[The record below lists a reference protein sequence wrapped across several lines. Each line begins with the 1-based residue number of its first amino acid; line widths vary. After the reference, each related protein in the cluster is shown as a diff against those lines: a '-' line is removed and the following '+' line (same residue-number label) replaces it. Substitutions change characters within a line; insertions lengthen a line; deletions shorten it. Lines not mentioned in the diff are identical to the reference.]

1 MSVNHR
7 PLPGNRLISN
17 ELGFTLLELM
27 ITVAIAAILLGIA
40 IPSFIGSIRSNRL
53 TASAN
58 DLVTALNVA
67 RSEAVK
73 RGRNVTVASK
83 NGTTNWKDGWDVFI
97 DVDQTAPDTDKN
109 KFNDDGD
116 TTLCEAGEDCKLR
129 TYDALPTGYTLT
141 AGANVFQI
149 YSASG
154 LSTVASDIFVLCG
167 GSGANMTQRTITI
180 SPTGRPSVTKTTGT
194 CP

>member
-1 MSVNHR
+1 MSVNYQ
-7 PLPGNRLISN
+7 PPPGNRLSDG
-17 ELGFTLLELM
+17 LGFTLLELM

-40 IPSFIGSIRSNRL
+40 IPSFIGTIRSNRL

-58 DLVTALNVA
+58 DFVTALNVA

-83 NGTTNWKDGWDVFI
+83 NADNHWEGGWDVF
-97 DVDQTAPDTDKN
+97 VDFNSNGA
-109 KFNDDGD
+109 FNDTNTTPCETNADGS
-116 TTLCEAGEDCKLR
+116 LKEDCVLK
-129 TYDALPTGYTLT
+129 TYPALPNGYTLT
-141 AGANVFQI
+141 AGTNVFQI

-154 LSTVASDIFVLCG
+154 LSTVASDIYVLCG

-180 SPTGRPSVTKTTGT
+180 SPTGRPRATTTTGT